1 MPRQDSDADIGVKE
15 TQSPLVGGQGVV
27 LVIDDDKMNTQLLG
41 DVCAVAGWR
50 VLVAEDG
57 QQGMTLA
64 RKHHPDVILL
74 DLMMPRLDGFG
85 VLAELRRTEALA
97 DVAVVVVSAIGEQDS
112 VDRAHALGAVGYL
125 HKPFGLEDL
134 RSALKSAVDEKGEVS
149 SSSVE
154 WPGSQRDELLR
165 MLVRLGERPI
175 SRKTTVGLL
184 TVGLSR
190 RGANEVT
197 AEETVWLK
205 DEVLSLV
212 RRPQWL
218 YHLGAGLV
226 AVAIAGTTSTYVIR
240 LAYQV
245 HRSLKQGLMS
255 YRGAPDVYVGCLVRH
270 GLRSG
275 DAEDVLDK
283 ALSALDDARTSKT
296 DVFVT
301 T

>member
-1 MPRQDSDADIGVKE
+1 MGD
-15 TQSPLVGGQGVV
+15 QGTV
-27 LVIDDDKMNTQLLG
+27 LVIDDDRMNTQLLG
-41 DVCAVAGWR
+41 DVCAVSGWR

-85 VLAELRRTEALA
+85 VLAELRQSAGLA
-97 DVAVVVVSAIGEQDS
+97 DVAVVIVSAIGEQDS

-134 RSALKSAVDEKGEVS
+134 RSALKSAVSKKNELTPEAGG
-149 SSSVE
+149 
-154 WPGSQRDELLR
+154 WPGSQRDEVLR
-165 MLVRLGERPI
+165 MLMRQGERAA
-175 SRKTTVGLL
+175 SRNTTVGLL

-190 RGANEVT
+190 RGGEGVT
-197 AEETVWLK
+197 EEESTWLN

-218 YHLGAGLV
+218 YRIGAGLV
-226 AVAIAGTTSTYVIR
+226 AVVIAGVTSTYVIR
-240 LAYQV
+240 LSYQI

-255 YRGAPDVYVGCLVRH
+255 YRGAPNVHVGCLVRH
-270 GLRSG
+270 GLRSA
-275 DAEDVLDK
+275 DAEEVLEK
-283 ALSALDDARTSKT
+283 ALAALEEARSTDT